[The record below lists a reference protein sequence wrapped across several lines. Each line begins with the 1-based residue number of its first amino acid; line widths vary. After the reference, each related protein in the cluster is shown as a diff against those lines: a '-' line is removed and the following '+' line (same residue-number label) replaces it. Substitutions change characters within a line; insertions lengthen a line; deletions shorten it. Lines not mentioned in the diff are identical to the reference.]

1 MLNWVDWKRRE
12 YLQPIKSSRGGRS
25 VEHKGFYLNQM
36 QRRIRREFIR
46 NAKTQSEYNAMK
58 KRSDDL
64 GEKSSPTR
72 GGVQFNSSWHFF
84 WKSTKHYWN
93 LAVLFRAINEAP
105 VWPWL
110 SFNIS
115 LQGQAVIPSRR
126 FREFICRDKF
136 HGPPMYCI
144 VGWK

>member
-1 MLNWVDWKRRE
+1 MSLGFSDFLRITRLRIVFSGLHVRLGGVEEE

-84 WKSTKHYWN
+84 LK
-93 LAVLFRAINEAP
+93 INEA
-105 VWPWL
+105 L
-110 SFNIS
+110 LKSSCAF
-115 LQGQAVIPSRR
+115 
-126 FREFICRDKF
+126 
-136 HGPPMYCI
+136 
-144 VGWK
+144 